1 MCVNMIVNFKNILL
15 CFYLIY
21 MCWCYVMIRIII
33 LLRIVNKWNIVNG
46 FDEIND
52 IFIVVGVFYN
62 RYVRDI

>member
-21 MCWCYVMIRIII
+21 MCWCYVLIRIII

-52 IFIVVGVFYN
+52 IFIIVGVFYN
-62 RYVRDI
+62 RYVGDN

>member
-21 MCWCYVMIRIII
+21 MCWCYVLIRIII

-52 IFIVVGVFYN
+52 IFIIVGVFYN
-62 RYVRDI
+62 RYVGDI

>member
-1 MCVNMIVNFKNILL
+1 MCVNMIVNIKNILL

-21 MCWCYVMIRIII
+21 MCWCYVLIRIII

-52 IFIVVGVFYN
+52 IFIIVGVFYN
-62 RYVRDI
+62 RYVGDI

>member
-21 MCWCYVMIRIII
+21 MCWCYVLIRIII

-52 IFIVVGVFYN
+52 IFIIVGVFYN